1 VEYQA
6 AANQIAGKILWTA
19 TQSEFAPTW
28 RLRFMFP
35 RRKLRGLRLVQT
47 NTAPP
52 HSGEDFWSIHE
63 FRILDGTRELPRSP
77 EWRLTAQPYPWGIQ
91 DAFDNSLATFWIC
104 GDTLKPGQ
112 FVAVDFHGEE
122 TADAVV
128 IETAPNQPGVSL
140 RLEGL
145 DAGGRWQ
152 VLAAAPQPSDAAR
165 PLGLRR
171 AVAAELKRRGI
182 DYLLLFDHDS
192 AADDLRL
199 NSDIW
204 GVRPV
209 GEYKGARLYQ
219 IP

>member
-1 VEYQA
+1 
-6 AANQIAGKILWTA
+6 
-19 TQSEFAPTW
+19 
-28 RLRFMFP
+28 MFP